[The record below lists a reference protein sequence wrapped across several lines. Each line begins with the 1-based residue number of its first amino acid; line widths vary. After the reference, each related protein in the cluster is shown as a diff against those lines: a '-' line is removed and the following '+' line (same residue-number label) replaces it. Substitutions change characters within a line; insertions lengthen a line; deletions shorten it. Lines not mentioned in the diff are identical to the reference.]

1 MGFKELYLI
10 NYCTRGEEEEGLE
23 GLIQGCETLLPILL
37 FSVRTLFR
45 EVSVLRVYA
54 LNVKRN

>member
-23 GLIQGCETLLPILL
+23 GLIQGCETLLL